1 MLHIYKASAGSGKT
15 YTLVREYLSIA
26 LKEPRKFRHVLA
38 ITFTNKAANEMKER
52 IISSLQ
58 LLKSG
63 SAKSL
68 QLKAELAASVGLTE
82 QEIQER
88 AATVLA
94 DILHNYSDFNVS
106 TIDSFVHR
114 VIRSF
119 TYDLNLPMSF
129 EVEMDSDKLLAE
141 TVEILMDNLNKAD
154 NALTTAVVEYVE
166 QNMAD
171 GKSWNIEH
179 NLHAL
184 GKELFDE
191 DAIPYVKLLSD
202 IDLEAMKKSRA
213 TIAGFVFSFEEKLYK
228 ICKSAIQQ
236 IAAAGLSEG
245 DFPYGGS
252 GIYGYFE
259 DYSNSTFPNE
269 PRGNTRVVAA
279 IENDKWYTAKAA
291 TSIKNSIDGIK
302 ENLKRHYRSI
312 ASEFDASGSDYFL
325 AKMILKN
332 YYAFMLLAD
341 MQRIMNQYKK
351 ENNIVHISEFQ
362 RRVHEIVS
370 EQDAPVIY
378 ERIGEWFDSI
388 MIDEQQDTSIL
399 QWRNLLP
406 LIENSQFKNEDS
418 LVVGDGKQAIY
429 RFRNGKVEQFVALPA
444 VYGSETNMRLKEREV
459 AINNYGVDLNVL
471 EYNYRSRKAVV
482 EFNNDFYETLRNV
495 PELKNKS
502 IYTDQSQL
510 QGRKVDGGYVSID
523 FLKDDDD
530 DATLDDRRR
539 ESVLQIITD
548 AQKHGYGYRDVAVLT
563 HNNIHASS
571 IASFL
576 ISVGINVVSSESLL
590 INNAQT
596 VKLVVSVLKYLDNSA
611 NEISR
616 SEIVYF
622 IHVLLLKKPFKF
634 EQFDYKTSVHDFDLQ
649 LSKLI
654 GKEFVSANYTSLG
667 LVELVRKI
675 SSVFSLNEDDASL
688 QFFTDEVMAYTIH
701 NRSNIREFLEWW
713 NEVKHKKSVIY
724 PDSLDAVRVMTIH
737 KSKGLQ
743 FPIVIMADADWQ
755 VKVRKRFWLNV
766 DKPWMNGLP
775 LAIVS
780 ASKEILKTD
789 FAELYHEEE
798 ASTFLDVLN
807 LVYVATTRAE
817 DKLYILSTELKNPPA
832 ANNSVTALL
841 YSYLNGKGLWQG
853 FKTYELGD
861 AETLKVKTQKNQAK
875 EYLTQVAHHSLRT
888 VSLRKNQRLLWRKEL
903 RQKID
908 WGNLL
913 HNTLKQ
919 VRYVGDEIKVLR
931 QLQLRGEIDNGTSLK
946 LQKAILEIINH
957 QQLRDYFSESV
968 TVLNERMLI
977 ADNEIK
983 IPDRVVVDGT
993 IAILIDYKT
1002 GGKNPDHI
1010 VQISEYADT
1019 IKKFGFETVR
1029 KLLVY
1034 TEEMQ
1039 VVELE

>member
-15 YTLVREYLSIA
+15 YTLVREYLAIA

-63 SAKSL
+63 TPKSQ
-68 QLKAELAASVGLTE
+68 QLKTELAEKVGLTE
-82 QEIQER
+82 QDVEQR
-88 AATVLA
+88 AAIVLA

-129 EVEMDSDKLLAE
+129 EVEMDTDKLLTE
-141 TVEILMDNLNKAD
+141 TVEILMDNLSKAD
-154 NALTTAVVEYVE
+154 DAITTAVVDYVE

-179 NLHAL
+179 NLLAL

-191 DAIPYVKLLSD
+191 DAIQYIDLLSD
-202 IDLEAMKKSRA
+202 LDLEAMKA
-213 TIAGFVFSFEEKLYK
+213 TRSSIAAFVFSLEEKLFK
-228 ICKSAIQQ
+228 IGKSAVNEMVSI
-236 IAAAGLSEG
+236 GLTAD
-245 DFPYGGS
+245 DFPYGNTGVF
-252 GIYGYFE
+252 GYFYA
-259 DYSNSTFPNE
+259 YSNDTFPNE
-269 PRGNTRVVAA
+269 PTGNTRVIAA

-291 TSIKNSIDGIK
+291 SATKTLIDGVK
-302 ENLKRHYRSI
+302 EKLKTHYSSI
-312 ASEFDASGSDYFL
+312 IAELNTNGSDYYL

-332 YYAFMLLAD
+332 YQAFMLLAD

-362 RRVHEIVS
+362 RRVHDIVK

-444 VYGSETNMRLKEREV
+444 VYGSEKDFRVKEREV

-471 EYNYRSRKAVV
+471 QYNYRSRKAIVD
-482 EFNNDFYETLRNV
+482 FNNDFYEVLRDV

-502 IYTDQSQL
+502 IYADQSQL
-510 QGRKVDGGYVSID
+510 QGRKADGGYVSID
-523 FLKDDDD
+523 FLNDNDGEITIEQCRNEKVLNIVN
-530 DATLDDRRR
+530 DALN
-539 ESVLQIITD
+539 
-548 AQKHGYGYRDVAVLT
+548 HGYSYRDVSVLT
-563 HNNIHASS
+563 QNNRHASD

-576 ISVGINVVSSESLL
+576 ISMGVNVVSSESLL
-590 INNAQT
+590 INNAQS
-596 VKLVVSVLKYLDNSA
+596 VKLILSVLKYLDNPA

-616 SEIVYF
+616 SEILYF
-622 IHVLLLKKPFKF
+622 VHTLILKTPFRF
-634 EQFDYKTSVHDFDLQ
+634 EQFNYKTSVYDFDKQ
-649 LSKLI
+649 LSELI
-654 GKEFVSANYTSLG
+654 GNEFLSAYYSALG
-667 LVELVRKI
+667 LVDLVRKI
-675 SSVFSLNEDDASL
+675 SLVFSLNQSDASV
-688 QFFTDEVMAYTIH
+688 QFFTDEVMAYSAH

-713 NEVKHKKSVIY
+713 NEVKHKKSIIY

-755 VKVRKRFWLNV
+755 VKIRKRFWMHV
-766 DKPWMNGLP
+766 DKIWMKNVP

-780 ASKEILKTD
+780 ASKDLLKTE
-789 FAELYHEEE
+789 FADLYKEEE
-798 ASTFLDVLN
+798 SSTFLDVLN

-817 DKLYILSTELKNPPA
+817 DKLYILSTEQKNPPA
-832 ANNSVTALL
+832 SNNSVTALL
-841 YSYLNGKGLWQG
+841 YSYLSGKGLWDG
-853 FKTYELGD
+853 FKTYEFGNV
-861 AETLKVKTQKNQAK
+861 ETVKESTEVKQTK
-875 EYLTQVAHHSLRT
+875 EYLIH
-888 VSLRKNQRLLWRKEL
+888 VSESAIRDAPMRKNQRLLWRNEI

-913 HNTLKQ
+913 HSALKQ
-919 VRYVGDEIKVLR
+919 IVYIGDESKVLR
-931 QLQLRGEIDNGTSLK
+931 QLQLSGEVDDDTSIK
-946 LQKAILEIINH
+946 LQKSIEQIVSHA
-957 QQLRDYFSESV
+957 QLSSYFSLGVS
-968 TVLNERMLI
+968 VLNERPLLM
-977 ADNEIK
+977 NSETK
-983 IPDRVVVDGT
+983 IPDRVVVDGLN
-993 IAILIDYKT
+993 AVLIDYKT
-1002 GGKNPDHI
+1002 GEKNQEHKT
-1010 VQISEYADT
+1010 QISEYASA
-1019 IKKFGFETVR
+1019 IKNLGYQAVK

-1034 TEEMQ
+1034 TEEME
-1039 VVELE
+1039 VVEVD